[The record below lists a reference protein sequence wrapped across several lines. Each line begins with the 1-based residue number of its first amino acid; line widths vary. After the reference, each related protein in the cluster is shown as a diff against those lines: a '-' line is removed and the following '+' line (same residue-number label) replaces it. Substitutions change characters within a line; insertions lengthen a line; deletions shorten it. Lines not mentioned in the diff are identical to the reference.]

1 MKTSAIVGGLMAVL
15 GALSGV
21 PLLAEEPAGSARTR
35 ANAQAGERRAEQPG
49 VAQSVRSQR
58 RERVRYTFPPTK
70 R

>member
-1 MKTSAIVGGLMAVL
+1 MKTNAIVGGLLAVL
-15 GALSGV
+15 GALSGA
-21 PLLAEEPAGSARTR
+21 PLLAEESAGAAKARG
-35 ANAQAGERRAEQPG
+35 NLQAGERRAEQPG

>member
-1 MKTSAIVGGLMAVL
+1 MKTNAIVGGLMAVL
-15 GALSGV
+15 GALSGAS
-21 PLLAEEPAGSARTR
+21 LLAEEPAGSAKAR
-35 ANAQAGERRAEQPG
+35 ANAQAEERRAQPPG